1 MVDEYWKK
9 KIGQLPTHVTE
20 FCDGASSQFKC
31 KDSWSQVADSVKTL
45 GFPVT
50 RHFFE
55 SSHGKGPHDG
65 AGANVKNVVAK
76 RNLQR
81 VPSDEWY
88 NKVTNAYQF
97 FKCAQSGECLT
108 LCTLSQWQSSRTC
121 ELPAPLTSRAAKCV
135 DELVDKAL
143 TNAFAFYT
151 PTEVHRSHT
160 ITRKILTISLVGI
173 DRAGGAI
180 HRAHDAAKKVS
191 TTAVS
196 RVLCINKTFLHTGAM
211 L

>member
-1 MVDEYWKK
+1 MFRPPNLLLNRSEPTCLSTHPTTAPRVRKAKGRCGGGLCSQFVQLFRKKMVDEYWKK

-108 LCTLSQWQSSRTC
+108 LCTPSQW
-121 ELPAPLTSRAAKCV
+121 
-135 DELVDKAL
+135 
-143 TNAFAFYT
+143 
-151 PTEVHRSHT
+151 
-160 ITRKILTISLVGI
+160 
-173 DRAGGAI
+173 
-180 HRAHDAAKKVS
+180 
-191 TTAVS
+191 
-196 RVLCINKTFLHTGAM
+196 
-211 L
+211 